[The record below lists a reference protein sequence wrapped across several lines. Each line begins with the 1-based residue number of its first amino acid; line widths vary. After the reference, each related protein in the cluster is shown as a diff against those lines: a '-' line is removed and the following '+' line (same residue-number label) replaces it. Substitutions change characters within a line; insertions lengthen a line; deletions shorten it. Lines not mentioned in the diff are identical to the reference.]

1 MTSSQRENDIRTTYK
16 IGGQIGEGGQAHV
29 KKAMHRISKE
39 KFAVKIYNKHRIDQ
53 ITYDNALREIHFLR
67 RLESK
72 YTLRLIEC
80 FENDHFL
87 SIVTELMDTS
97 LEDYVMDNGIL
108 SNEQAKLVFTCLCD
122 AIEHCHQN
130 NIIHRDIKSS
140 NVLLK
145 LDENNK
151 IVDCRLS
158 DFGLAC

>member
-1 MTSSQRENDIRTTYK
+1 MTSSQRENDIQTTYK

-39 KFAVKIYNKHRIDQ
+39 KFAVKIYNKRRIDQ
-53 ITYDNALREIHFLR
+53 VTYDNALREIHYLK
-67 RLESK
+67 RLEGQ

-97 LEDYVMDNGIL
+97 IEDYVIDNGIL
-108 SNEQAKLVFTCLCD
+108 SNEQAKLVFTCLCND
-122 AIEHCHQN
+122 IEHCHQN

-140 NVLLK
+140 K
-145 LDENNK
+145 PQ
-151 IVDCRLS
+151 
-158 DFGLAC
+158 

>member
-53 ITYDNALREIHFLR
+53 VTYDNALREIHYLR
-67 RLESK
+67 RLESQ

-80 FENDHFL
+80 FENDLFL

-108 SNEQAKLVFTCLCD
+108 SNE
-122 AIEHCHQN
+122 
-130 NIIHRDIKSS
+130 
-140 NVLLK
+140 
-145 LDENNK
+145 
-151 IVDCRLS
+151 
-158 DFGLAC
+158 